1 MKFWPPSELLA
12 TLKRAAAL
20 PRLLKTQMQ
29 AVQVS
34 MTALEQK
41 HQQLELKNENLAA
54 NHEKLTSSHAQLTG
68 QQQQLQKNH
77 DASVTWMQQMYPE
90 IVSAIGKKLE
100 QEHFDKL
107 TQDVFAAVYS
117 EVGAFSDRLDRLQH
131 TAGQADPAELANS
144 TPANATAEDSRSAGF
159 YLELE
164 RRFRGTADEISAR
177 AQPYLS
183 LLQTDPAL
191 FTPVLDIGSGRGEWL
206 ALLARENLTASGV
219 DLNPINGHFCR
230 SRGLEVRT
238 GDAIAYL
245 ASLAPASLGTVT
257 AFHLVEHLP
266 FATLLA
272 LTDEILRVLKP
283 GGLLIYET
291 PNPENI
297 LVATQYFWIDPTHIK
312 PLPPD
317 LLHFLVMQ
325 RGFTNAEIRR
335 LHPGELSP
343 TPDATLQAL
352 LSGPR
357 DYAVIAVKPQL
368 AAAANLPVD

>member
-29 AVQVS
+29 AVQES

-41 HQQLELKNENLAA
+41 HQQLELKNE
-54 NHEKLTSSHAQLTG
+54 KLTASHAQLTD

-77 DASVTWMQQMYPE
+77 DASVAWMQQMYPE

-131 TAGQADPAELANS
+131 TAGQADPATLAGS
-144 TPANATAEDSRSAGF
+144 TPANASAAAEDSRSAGF
-159 YLELE
+159 YLDLE

-206 ALLARENLTASGV
+206 ALLARENLSASGV

-317 LLHFLVMQ
+317 LLHFLVLQ

-335 LHPGELSP
+335 LHPGEPSP

-368 AAAANLPVD
+368 ATAANLPVD

>member
-1 MKFWPPSELLA
+1 MKFWPPSTLWKTLRHIAELPRR
-12 TLKRAAAL
+12 LKNDLRAAEANIASL
-20 PRLLKTQMQ
+20 QLNQQRH
-29 AVQVS
+29 
-34 MTALEQK
+34 
-41 HQQLELKNENLAA
+41 HQQLQ
-54 NHEKLTSSHAQLTG
+54 AQH
-68 QQQQLQKNH
+68 QQLQKDH
-77 DASVTWMQQMYPE
+77 DASVAWIQQMYPE
-90 IVSAIGKKLE
+90 IVSAVGKKLE
-100 QEHFDKL
+100 QKHFDQL
-107 TQDVFAAVYS
+107 TQDVFAAIHS

-131 TAGQADPAELANS
+131 AAVPAGQSS
-144 TPANATAEDSRSAGF
+144 TPAPSTAQADNIKAKEDSRSAGF
-159 YLELE
+159 YLALE
-164 RRFRGTADEISAR
+164 RRFRGTAEEISGR
-177 AQPYLS
+177 AQPYLN
-183 LLQTDPAL
+183 LLQSNPSLYA
-191 FTPVLDIGSGRGEWL
+191 PVLDIGSGRGEWL
-206 ALLARENLTASGV
+206 ALLAQENLAASGV
-219 DLNPINGHFCR
+219 DLNPINGHYCR
-230 SRGLEVRT
+230 SRGLDVRT

-245 ASLAPASLGTVT
+245 ASLAPASLGVVT

-335 LHPGELSP
+335 LHPGEPSL
-343 TPDATLQAL
+343 TPDATLQKL

-357 DYAVIAVKPQL
+357 DYAVIATKPPPAQ
-368 AAAANLPVD
+368 